1 MHTHAA
7 AMAPYSAKVVTP
19 RDVEDDD
26 FDFEYFSRT
35 YKPLSN
41 LPTPPPSSR
50 NSASPSPV
58 LGLDNDEFADSRLL
72 GTFSVTGG
80 PVCVASI
87 VDAHD

>member
-1 MHTHAA
+1 
-7 AMAPYSAKVVTP
+7 MAPYSAKVDTP

-58 LGLDNDEFADSRLL
+58 LGLDNDEFTDSTLL

-80 PVCVASI
+80 RVSYVYRDCA
-87 VDAHD
+87 

>member
-1 MHTHAA
+1 
-7 AMAPYSAKVVTP
+7 MAPYNAKVDSP

-50 NSASPSPV
+50 NSASSSPV
-58 LGLDNDEFADSRLL
+58 LGLDNDEFVDSSLL
-72 GTFSVTGG
+72 GMCSVTGG
-80 PVCVASI
+80 YVCCVYRGYA
-87 VDAHD
+87 

>member
-58 LGLDNDEFADSRLL
+58 LGVDNDEFADSRLL

-80 PVCVASI
+80 RVCVASI